1 VTAIGI
7 DYFFGQTRTIKS
19 AAVGNRASKTI
30 NLERRHQEITLA
42 NGQVI
47 SVADVPNFIFCLLF
61 PFRCRHQTG
70 FFVGQINA
78 RLITES
84 EQIKIFYH
92 PIDSQTL
99 KIAIAAANI
108 IKKSIDFKYNENNLI
123 KEALLKG
130 QIQFNNNNFSGN
142 FNIRLVAELKKLGA
156 NYDKKTGNYNISL
169 INLPYDIQSTI
180 AISQNKFRQLNE
192 NILEYID
199 GLNDEKITNSLDVID
214 FNQSYTKIIGNLEN
228 QFKITSDGI
237 IDYNINQKI
246 ADNLAIDY
254 TNNLNLYIRNFTDEN
269 IFNLREKVYQ
279 NTFDGYRAEKLIDII
294 KSNYNV
300 SQNKAKFL
308 ARQETNLLTAK
319 FRQERYTDSGVNK
332 YKWRIR
338 GFHTRPDHER
348 LNNKIFTWDNPP
360 ITNRETGERNHPGED
375 YNCFCLA
382 IPIVEF

>member
-1 VTAIGI
+1 MKQLEPIIAKPEYLDII
-7 DYFFGQTRTIKS
+7 EKNIQIFFDELFYK
-19 AAVGNRASKTI
+19 
-30 NLERRHQEITLA
+30 
-42 NGQVI
+42 
-47 SVADVPNFIFCLLF
+47 PIF
-61 PFRCRHQTG
+61 
-70 FFVGQINA
+70 
-78 RLITES
+78 
-84 EQIKIFYH
+84 
-92 PIDSQTL
+92 D
-99 KIAIAAANI
+99 I

-156 NYDKKTGNYNISL
+156 NYDKRTGNYNISL